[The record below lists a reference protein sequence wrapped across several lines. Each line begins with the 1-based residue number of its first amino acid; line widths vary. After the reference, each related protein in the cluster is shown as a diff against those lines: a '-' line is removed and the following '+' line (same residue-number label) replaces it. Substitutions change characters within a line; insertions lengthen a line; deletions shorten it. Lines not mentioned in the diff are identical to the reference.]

1 LFAQGGILV
10 TGRIADDVDEPIVGA
25 SIVLKGSTT
34 AVISDAT
41 GHYSIRVPDQKAVL
55 VFSFLG
61 FLSQQITVGDR
72 TVINVA
78 LQEERRLLDEVVVIG
93 YGTQR
98 KKDLTGSVTSV
109 KSDAFNQGAIG
120 NNPLQ
125 LIEGKVA
132 GLTITRANGNDPNSG
147 LGIQLRGV
155 SSANGRQTPLII
167 IDGVPDGNLNTIAP
181 QDIESIDVLKDGSAA
196 AIYGTRG
203 TNGVILITTK
213 KGERGKVKIDFEAML
228 STEVIE
234 KKLESLNAEQYWQMS
249 VDRKKDIIDKGYDT
263 NWFDEMIKTPL
274 SQMYNLSVSGGG
286 ESLTYR
292 ASASYKN
299 QDGIVSVPT
308 NRENMNGRISLTQT
322 NWDGRLKFDANLA
335 YSNIKSKFTE
345 YEAFEQA
352 VIRNPTYPV
361 YNEDGTF
368 CYSAN
373 PSEFDFNPV
382 AYLHNLNHRA
392 EYDRLMT
399 DLRASIALIQ
409 DLKFSVMGA
418 FRKDLSLS
426 HSYDP
431 STSEFNSIPGVDRP
445 KGIAVQSTSSYTS
458 RTFEAIVDY
467 FKQINKHKFYLMG
480 GYTYQ
485 DFMSEGFNAT
495 NQNFSS
501 DAFLWNNLGN
511 GTYLKE
517 GKAEMSSTKSSNK
530 LIAFFGRVT
539 YNYDEKYLLTASIR
553 REGSSRFGVNHKW
566 GNFPAISAGWRISNE
581 SFMKGVAWLSDLKIR
596 AGYGLTGNEMD
607 SDYISIARM
616 GQQQYVLH
624 NGNWIRTY
632 GPSSNPNQD
641 LKWEVK
647 HETNF
652 GFDASFLNDRIGVT
666 LDIYDRKNSDLL
678 YQVQAAVPAL
688 IHDQVWAN
696 VGDMKSNGV
705 EVVLWGVPITR
716 KDFVWNVSANVSYNR
731 SRLVS
736 LSNDKYVSAAKYLEF
751 GYLGAPGILGN
762 TIRLE
767 EGGDVGNFYGFKY
780 LGLTNDGKWIFDD
793 VDGSGTYDDK
803 DKQIIGNGVPKY
815 VVGLTTNL
823 SYKRFELTLSL
834 RGALQFDVLNTKEI
848 YYGNPTVFPSYNLL
862 VSALDRHKNI
872 NDIPQYSS
880 YYLEKGD
887 YLKISNLTLAYNFDI
902 AKLSPF
908 VSALRVYVSADN
920 LYTFTGYSG
929 INPELASNGFT
940 TGIDNRTFY
949 PRTRTF
955 TLGVNLSF

>member
-1 LFAQGGILV
+1 V
-10 TGRIADDVDEPIVGA
+10 
-25 SIVLKGSTT
+25 
-34 AVISDAT
+34 
-41 GHYSIRVPDQKAVL
+41 
-55 VFSFLG
+55 
-61 FLSQQITVGDR
+61 
-72 TVINVA
+72 
-78 LQEERRLLDEVVVIG
+78 LQEERRELDEVVVIG

-109 KSDAFNQGAIG
+109 KSDAFNQGAIN

-132 GLTITRANGNDPNSG
+132 GLTITRVNGNDPNAG

-203 TNGVILITTK
+203 TNGVILVTTK
-213 KGERGKVKIDFEAML
+213 KGEGGKVKIDFEAML
-228 STEVIE
+228 FTEVIE
-234 KKLESLNAEQYWQMS
+234 KKLESLNADQYWQIS
-249 VDRKKDIIDKGYDT
+249 VDRNKDIIDKGYDT

-274 SQMYNLSVSGGG
+274 SQMYNLSVSGGS
-286 ESLTYR
+286 ESLVYR
-292 ASASYKN
+292 ASVSYKN
-299 QDGIVSVPT
+299 QEGIVSVPT
-308 NRENMNGRISLTQT
+308 NRETLNGRISLTQT
-322 NWDGRLKFDANLA
+322 NWNGRLKFDANLA

-345 YEAFEQA
+345 YESFEQA
-352 VIRNPTYPV
+352 VVRNPTFPV

-382 AYLHNLNHRA
+382 AYLYNLNRGA

-399 DLRASIALIQ
+399 DLRASVEILK

-418 FRKDLSLS
+418 FRKDLDLT
-426 HSYDP
+426 HYYDP
-431 STSEFNSIPGVDRP
+431 STSEFNSVAGVDSP
-445 KGIAVQSTSSYTS
+445 KGIAERSTTSYTA
-458 RTFEAIVDY
+458 RTFEATVDY
-467 FKQINKHKFYLMG
+467 FKQIGKHRIFFMG
-480 GYTYQ
+480 GYSYQ
-485 DFMSEGFNAT
+485 DFMSEGFGAK
-495 NQNFSS
+495 NQDFSS
-501 DAFLWNNLGN
+501 DAFLWNNLAN

-530 LIAFFGRVT
+530 LIAFFGRAT

-553 REGSSRFGVNHKW
+553 REGSSRFGVNYKW

-581 SFMKGVAWLSDLKIR
+581 SFMKGVDWLSDLKIR
-596 AGYGLTGNEMD
+596 AGYGLTGNEM
-607 SDYISIARM
+607 SSNYISIARM

-624 NGNWIRTY
+624 GGNWIRTY

-647 HETNF
+647 HETNI
-652 GFDASFLNDRIGVT
+652 GFDAAFLQDRIGVA

-678 YQVQAAVPAL
+678 YEVQASVPAL

-705 EVVLWGVPITR
+705 EVVLWGVPVTR
-716 KDFVWNVSANVSYNR
+716 KDLVWNVSVNMSYNR

-780 LGLTNDGKWIFDD
+780 VGLTQDGKWIFDD
-793 VDGSGTYDDK
+793 VDGNSIYDDN

-823 SYKRFELTLSL
+823 IYKRFELTLSL
-834 RGALQFDVLNTKEI
+834 RGALKFDVLNTKEI
-848 YYGNPTVFPSYNLL
+848 YYGNLTTFPSNNLL
-862 VSALDRHKNI
+862 VSALDKHKNI

-902 AKLSPF
+902 AKFSPF
-908 VSALRVYVSADN
+908 VSALRLYVSADN
-920 LYTFTGYSG
+920 LCTFTGYSG
-929 INPELASNGFT
+929 IDPEVASNGFT

-955 TLGVNLSF
+955 TLGINLSF